1 MVVVS
6 KCPEVVK
13 HLQWFY
19 HLALGE
25 IMANNQSTM
34 TEFTFAPGEKDVVG
48 EHFSPNVLLFWLKT
62 AVAASNTRV
71 QYRSPNTI
79 LGLIPLGAETQTI
92 PLRNIASVNTS
103 TKFNM
108 GSFLFGIIF
117 IIAGLATFGSSAV
130 GGLILLIL
138 GIANIV
144 NMMSAKLDFVN
155 QAGGKNSV
163 MVSILEKDKLAHLS
177 QSIQERIFAD
187 MEGIRH
193 QESMNMQ
200 QQQFT
205 VQAQQAML
213 QQQMLDAQRAA
224 AQQSNG
230 ATAPTTP
237 INPIQ

>member
-1 MVVVS
+1 
-6 KCPEVVK
+6 
-13 HLQWFY
+13 
-19 HLALGE
+19 
-25 IMANNQSTM
+25 
-34 TEFTFAPGEKDVVG
+34 
-48 EHFSPNVLLFWLKT
+48 
-62 AVAASNTRV
+62 
-71 QYRSPNTI
+71 
-79 LGLIPLGAETQTI
+79 
-92 PLRNIASVNTS
+92 
-103 TKFNM
+103 M

-117 IIAGLATFGSSAV
+117 IIAGLATFRSSAV

-230 ATAPTTP
+230 TTAPTTP